1 MAKDVQV
8 NNYRVSFW
16 KKPLHKKEKVEIDVR
31 ATSKD
36 NALEKAYSIIGSKH
50 RLSRELLTLKAIKEI
65 DDVDLKNPILAE
77 IAGNDEVKI
86 H

>member
-8 NNYRVSFW
+8 NNYRVTFL

-36 NALEKAYSIIGSKH
+36 NAVEKAYSIVGSKH
-50 RLSRELLTLKAIKEI
+50 RLTRQLIIVKSIKEI

-77 IAGNDEVKI
+77 IAGNDKVKI